1 MVIVRRASLNHVLL
15 TRSYHSPDYDSNRSQ
30 VCCKIKLLPKK
41 LHRSKHIG
49 KPRIDTTKM
58 QHPEKLEPE
67 EDQRAG
73 PRREHTTFH
82 HHRQLQ
88 T

>member
-1 MVIVRRASLNHVLL
+1 MLQDQTAI
-15 TRSYHSPDYDSNRSQ
+15 
-30 VCCKIKLLPKK
+30 K
-41 LHRSKHIG
+41 LHRSKHIE